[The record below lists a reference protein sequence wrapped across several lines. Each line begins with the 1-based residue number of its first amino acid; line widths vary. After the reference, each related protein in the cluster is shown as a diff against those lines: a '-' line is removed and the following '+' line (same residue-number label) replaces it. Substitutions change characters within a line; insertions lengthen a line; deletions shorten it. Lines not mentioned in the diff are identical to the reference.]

1 MAYLVISILITHRI
15 RLTYIRILLK
25 EFKVRKS
32 GRLLQ
37 IDIKKTKYESMARPC
52 FDPWLLLWLC
62 NIDRPRHFLSGIER
76 CKRHPPSNRDSRHH
90 LNVCHHFRRTGKPGM
105 TTLTRTCSLSMYLLQ
120 REFCIK
126 FRAWNFLQVKIEF
139 KIKVVVIRR

>member
-1 MAYLVISILITHRI
+1 MPYCFIYFSFFTSVLSLSKKPFLLQASQWLEIQWCTDLVI
-15 RLTYIRILLK
+15 LLC
-25 EFKVRKS
+25 S
-32 GRLLQ
+32 LLN
-37 IDIKKTKYESMARPC
+37 IVIIKKTKNESMARPC

-105 TTLTRTCSLSMYLLQ
+105 TTLTCTCSLSIYLLQ
-120 REFCIK
+120 KEFCIK
-126 FRAWNFLQVKIEF
+126 FRTNHGIS
-139 KIKVVVIRR
+139 